1 MKDMSAR
8 DPENTKTVIIV
19 GGGPSGATCAE
30 SLRQEGFTGRIIM
43 ICRENVIPYDRV
55 KVSKKLNFDVHS
67 ATLRS
72 PSFYKKHNI
81 ETKLRVKAIG
91 IYESQTPI
99 SIYNCNIYMYKCYF
113 VFCTTFFL
121 FCYRFRYD

>member
-19 GGGPSGATCAE
+19 GGGPAGATCAE

-55 KVSKKLNFDVHS
+55 KVSKVLHFNIHS

-72 PSFYKKHNI
+72 PSFYNEHNI
-81 ETKLRVKAIG
+81 ETKLGVKAIG
-91 IYESQTPI
+91 T
-99 SIYNCNIYMYKCYF
+99 K
-113 VFCTTFFL
+113 
-121 FCYRFRYD
+121 D